1 MSAATGFA
9 LLAAMTALE
18 RENPGS
24 PLRLGAIARRAGL
37 SASQAN
43 KLLAQAAEHGLV
55 HRTGYGRYALAGT
68 SARAVA
74 DGAAHH
80 ARTAVASRQ
89 AAESRWRHAAA
100 TAAAASTGPDRR
112 TQPPGRGLDRVPRP
126 GSDPGNGRDFRRRAG
141 PAAPGGRA
149 APGVLPGPV
158 PPAGPVAPPVA
169 TSGTDAGT
177 DCGPPRPQLTAAQ
190 SLR

>member
-68 SARAVA
+68 SARVVA
-74 DGAAHH
+74 DAAAHR
-80 ARTAVASRQ
+80 ARTAVASRR

-100 TAAAASTGPDRR
+100 AAAAASADPDRR
-112 TQPPGRGLDRVPRP
+112 PQPLDRGP
-126 GSDPGNGRDFRRRAG
+126 GPGADPGNGRDFRRRAG

-149 APGVLPGPV
+149 APGLLPGPV

-169 TSGTDAGT
+169 ASGTDTGT
-177 DCGPPRPQLTAAQ
+177 DSGPPPPQLTAAQ